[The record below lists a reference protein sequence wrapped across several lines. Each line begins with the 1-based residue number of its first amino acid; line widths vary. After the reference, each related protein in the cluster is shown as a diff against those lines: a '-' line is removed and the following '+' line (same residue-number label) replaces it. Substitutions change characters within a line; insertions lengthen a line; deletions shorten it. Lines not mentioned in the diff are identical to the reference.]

1 MTRDA
6 WDHFYGTAYWQ
17 RRRSLQLGAEPLCR
31 FCADGGIVRP
41 ATVVDHVEP
50 HKGDWN
56 LFVLGELQ
64 SLCDD
69 CHNSRKK
76 IIEARGYDIA
86 VDEDGWPT
94 DPRHPANR
102 PRGASSSRDR

>member
-1 MTRDA
+1 MDRPEKRGRDA
-6 WDHFYGTAYWQ
+6 WDHFYGKAYWQ
-17 RRRSLQLGAEPLCR
+17 RRRRVQLAERPLCK
-31 FCADGGIVRP
+31 FCADRGVVTP

-50 HKGDWN
+50 HRGNWN

-64 SLCDD
+64 SLCKA
-69 CHNSRKK
+69 CHDSRKA

-86 VDEDGWPT
+86 IGADGWPT

-102 PRGASSSRDR
+102 S